1 MSTLAYSQDS
11 LWQKTSIDE
20 NLTISLPPGINQIDT
35 SYIQNGKKIKF
46 KMFVA
51 QAEYSA
57 IGVVVSNE
65 FNANIDNKETLE
77 KVLSEISKGAVKKMK
92 EGGVECFSS
101 DTLLSKIPCKKMKCR
116 GEVKGI
122 YMNIL
127 HYTMVVN
134 DIAYTMQAAFV
145 PEYTVG
151 GHEEMDRLLK
161 SVSIDPNS
169 VKELQFESK
178 AYSVGYK
185 AGYILVGLMVLA
197 VVVIGVIFL
206 IRKLQ

>member
-1 MSTLAYSQDS
+1 
-11 LWQKTSIDE
+11 
-20 NLTISLPPGINQIDT
+20 
-35 SYIQNGKKIKF
+35 
-46 KMFVA
+46 
-51 QAEYSA
+51 
-57 IGVVVSNE
+57 
-65 FNANIDNKETLE
+65 
-77 KVLSEISKGAVKKMK
+77 
-92 EGGVECFSS
+92 
-101 DTLLSKIPCKKMKCR
+101 MKCR

-185 AGYILVGLMVLA
+185 AGYFLGGLLVLA